1 MKALGSCL
9 RTLILPVL
17 SCSIALAG
25 EVQHSVSF
33 SRQFVIYGLDTR
45 SRGAISDLAEQ
56 TKSNLLAILRRPD
69 AWVIP
74 IVVNLQSPQANLP
87 EIPSAA
93 LHFSQTGAGL
103 KLQVDLVL
111 SRQIDRDLIAR
122 QLLRAVVLEMIYRRE
137 GNLAEGTAYVDAPD
151 WLIEGV
157 LIFES
162 GRDRAVMSET
172 LDVAPSKMTV
182 PDFIQLRP
190 ALLDAAARQ
199 LYRAYSFAFLKF
211 LVDMPDGQIRLGG
224 YLDNL
229 SRASN
234 DPLADLV
241 RCFPE
246 LGRPDVAKV
255 WESHLRRLTADTN
268 YQMLTFSETEANL
281 TEIFSKRSL
290 VAEGTGTITLD
301 QLTHRKPSAAER
313 ELLTQLSTDLLMLAP
328 RSHPIL
334 RPIVQQYQ
342 QIAVQ
347 LAAGKRRHA
356 LERLAELKATRA
368 KLAARMETIDDY
380 LNWFEATQLQT
391 SSGLFNDYLKASSR
405 IPDKRTRRNDPLSVY
420 LDALDTEF

>member
-1 MKALGSCL
+1 MKALGRCL

-17 SCSIALAG
+17 SCSTALAG

-405 IPDKRTRRNDPLSVY
+405 IPDKRTRRNDPLSAY

>member
-1 MKALGSCL
+1 MKALGRCL

-405 IPDKRTRRNDPLSVY
+405 IPDKRTRRNDPLSAY